1 MKIGL
6 EVHVALPTKSKLFC
20 SCSMADAEEPN
31 SQICPICLGFPGSKP
46 TLNEAAVSA
55 ALGIAKAL
63 HCKVNEKISFVRKV
77 YFYPDLPKCYQ
88 ITQMDG
94 AIGKEG
100 YLDLEEKKVRIRR
113 IQIEEDPAQIVR
125 EGMLTL
131 LDFNRSGTPLVEIV
145 TEPDITTEEELRSFI
160 ANLRSI
166 LYYLGVDVNKE
177 IKADLNIS
185 LPPAETRVEVK
196 NVTGIKSLIEATRAE
211 IERQSD
217 AIKNGEPIA
226 RETRG
231 YNEKSKLTESLREKE
246 TDEEYGYIYEPD
258 LTTFEIKGM
267 GSNKAV
273 YISDLAKEL
282 AKNTDVNPKTIKEI
296 TMLDRHSL
304 ELISKFKGKYKL
316 RSVIHGIQRFQKYGG
331 EQKVPDQVIE
341 RIIKLVE
348 EGKEVTK
355 EMVSDVVAGKE
366 VNVEYANLSDAQLD
380 KMIKEFIEK
389 NPGILEEY
397 KKNSKTANLII
408 NQISQ
413 KNNLH
418 PKDVAKRVSIILGD
432 LAK

>member
-20 SCSMADAEEPN
+20 SCSMAETEEPN

-46 TLNEAAVSA
+46 MLNETAVSS

-63 HCKVNEKISFVRKV
+63 HCKVNPSISFVRKV

-94 AIGKEG
+94 SIGSEG
-100 YLDLEEKKVRIRR
+100 YLELDEKKVRIRR
-113 IQIEEDPAQIVR
+113 VQIEEDPAQIIR
-125 EGMLTL
+125 EGALTL

-166 LYYLGVDVNKE
+166 LYYLGVDINKE

-185 LPPAETRVEVK
+185 LADIRVEVK
-196 NVTGIKSLIEATRAE
+196 NVTGIKSLIEATRFE
-211 IERQSD
+211 IERQTE
-217 AIKNGEPIA
+217 AIRNNEPIA

-231 YNEKSKLTESLREKE
+231 YNEKNKLTESLREKE

-258 LTTFEIKGM
+258 LTNFDIKGM
-267 GSNKAV
+267 GSNEAV
-273 YISDLAKEL
+273 YVSQLSKEL
-282 AKNTDVNPKTIKEI
+282 AKDTDVNPKTIREI
-296 TMLDRHSL
+296 TMLDSHAL
-304 ELISKFKGKYKL
+304 ELIRKFKGRYKL

-331 EQKVPDQVIE
+331 EGGWAPDPTIE
-341 RIIKLVE
+341 KIIKLVE
-348 EGKEVTK
+348 GGAEVTK
-355 EMVSDVVAGKE
+355 EMVLDVVAGKE
-366 VNVEYANLSDAQLD
+366 VKVEYSMLSEPQLD
-380 KMIKEFIEK
+380 KIITDFLAQ
-389 NPGILEEY
+389 NPGIVEEY
-397 KKNSKTANLII
+397 RRNSKTANLII

-413 KNNLH
+413 KNNLR
-418 PKDVAKRVSIILGD
+418 PKDVAVRVSAILSN
-432 LAK
+432 LSK

>member
-46 TLNEAAVSA
+46 MLNEAAVSS

-63 HCKVNEKISFVRKV
+63 NCRINNRISFVRKV

-94 AIGKEG
+94 SIGSVG
-100 YLDLEEKKVRIRR
+100 YLELDEKKIRIRR
-113 IQIEEDPAQIVR
+113 VQIEEDPAQIIR

-145 TEPDITTEEELRSFI
+145 TEPDISSEEELRSFI

-166 LYYLGVDVNKE
+166 LYYLGVDINRE

-185 LPPAETRVEVK
+185 LAEIRVEVK
-196 NVTGIKSLIEATRAE
+196 NVTGIKSLIEATRYE
-211 IERQSD
+211 IERQTEC
-217 AIKNGEPIA
+217 IKNGEQIA

-258 LTTFEIKGM
+258 LTTFDIKGM
-267 GSNKAV
+267 EHTEAV
-273 YISDLAKEL
+273 YISKVSEEL
-282 AKNTDVNPKTIKEI
+282 AKGTDVNPKTIREI

-304 ELISKFKGKYKL
+304 ELINKFRGRYKL
-316 RSVIHGIQRFQKYGG
+316 RSIIHGIQRFKKYGG
-331 EQKVPDQVIE
+331 DEWAPDDRIE
-341 RIIKLVE
+341 RIIRLVE
-348 EGKEVTK
+348 EGLEVTK
-355 EMVSDVVAGKE
+355 EMVEDVIAGKE
-366 VNVEYANLSDAQLD
+366 VKVQYAKLTEAQLD
-380 KMIKEFIEK
+380 KAIRDFVEQ
-389 NPGILEEY
+389 NPSILAEY
-397 KKNSKTANLII
+397 KKNPKTANLII
-408 NQISQ
+408 NQIAQ

-418 PKDVAKRVSIILGD
+418 PKEVAKRVGIVLS
-432 LAK
+432 AY

>member
-46 TLNEAAVSA
+46 MLNEAAVSS

-63 HCKVNEKISFVRKV
+63 NCRINNRISFVRKV

-94 AIGKEG
+94 SIGSVG
-100 YLDLEEKKVRIRR
+100 YLELDEKKIRIRR
-113 IQIEEDPAQIVR
+113 VQIEEDPAQIIR

-145 TEPDITTEEELRSFI
+145 TEPDISSEEELRSFI

-166 LYYLGVDVNKE
+166 LYYLGVDINRE

-185 LPPAETRVEVK
+185 LAEIRVEVK
-196 NVTGIKSLIEATRAE
+196 NVTGIKSLIEATRYE
-211 IERQSD
+211 IERQTEC
-217 AIKNGEPIA
+217 IKNGEQIA

-258 LTTFEIKGM
+258 LTTFDIKGM
-267 GSNKAV
+267 EHTEAV
-273 YISDLAKEL
+273 YISKVSEEL
-282 AKNTDVNPKTIKEI
+282 AKGTDVNPKTIREI

-304 ELISKFKGKYKL
+304 ELINKFRGRYKL
-316 RSVIHGIQRFQKYGG
+316 RSIIHGIQRFKKYGG
-331 EQKVPDQVIE
+331 DEWAPDDRIE
-341 RIIKLVE
+341 RIIRLVE
-348 EGKEVTK
+348 DRLEVTK
-355 EMVSDVVAGKE
+355 EMVEDVIAGKE
-366 VNVEYANLSDAQLD
+366 VKVQYAKLTEAQLD
-380 KMIKEFIEK
+380 KAIRDFVEQ
-389 NPGILEEY
+389 NPSILAEY
-397 KKNSKTANLII
+397 KKNPKTANLII
-408 NQISQ
+408 NQIAQ

-418 PKDVAKRVSIILGD
+418 PKEVAKRVGIVLS
-432 LAK
+432 AY